1 MKINFD
7 SYYDPPDDSK
17 FENLCVLIGTHW
29 FPQDEAFIDHD
40 NDVIDYMASIILND
54 HHLYANVIDHLEK
67 LEAKWIQNKL
77 RNVI

>member
-1 MKINFD
+1 MKFNFD

-29 FPQDEAFIDHD
+29 FKQDEAFIDHD

-54 HHLYANVIDHLEK
+54 HHLYSNVIEHLEK
-67 LEAKWIQNKL
+67 LEMKL
-77 RNVI
+77 IRINLER